1 MQLHR
6 GGLPNH
12 IVVLKK
18 HFLAVAAKRCERGQ
32 DGGTSPKIY
41 NLYK

>member
-18 HFLAVAAKRCERGQ
+18 HFLAVAAKRCGWERG
-32 DGGTSPKIY
+32 GVFAKKY
-41 NLYK
+41 N